1 MQNNNE
7 AMGQQRKGEFN
18 KKDVKKERLLHGRFE
33 LSTFRL
39 HKLVAYETDALPTE
53 LVKHLNDEFL
63 FLNAYMTL
71 MFSKQF
77 VVCLEL

>member
-39 HKLVAYETDALPTE
+39 HKLIAYETDALPTE
-53 LVKHLNDEFL
+53 LVKLPVSMPTR
-63 FLNAYMTL
+63 AQVY
-71 MFSKQF
+71 KW
-77 VVCLEL
+77 V